1 MRAGRAR
8 RAGGRGAR
16 LAAGAG
22 IALATASILM
32 LRLPAGAQE
41 ASDVG
46 ALSGTLKRVKEARA
60 ITLGYRESS
69 LSRCVVGAVL
79 AHRKTKSGG
88 SAWPRTT
95 VNSRRPI

>member
-16 LAAGAG
+16 MAAAAL
-22 IALATASILM
+22 ALATASILM
-32 LRLPAGAQE
+32 LWLPAGAQE